1 MANKKSK
8 PKRKR
13 YKDAIVGAGM
23 GLTAQTMHQNIMNRR
38 KLGIGDIGE
47 KVLSAAAGAGVATV
61 ARKMADKSERRDI
74 IRCTDKGG
82 TWSGTEKRCMT
93 KKEVEDVGG
102 SYKARKKSKER
113 RRKARE

>member
-1 MANKKSK
+1 MAKKKSK

-38 KLGIGDIGE
+38 KLGIGG

-113 RRKARE
+113 RRKALE